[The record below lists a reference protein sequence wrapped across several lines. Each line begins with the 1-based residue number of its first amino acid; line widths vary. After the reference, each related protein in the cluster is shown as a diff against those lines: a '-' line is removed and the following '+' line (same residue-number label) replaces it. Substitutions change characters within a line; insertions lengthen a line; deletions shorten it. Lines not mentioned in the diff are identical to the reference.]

1 MAGSVNKAI
10 IVGHL
15 GQDPEVSR
23 PGELTICKFS
33 VATNQRR
40 KGADGEYVE
49 AVEWHNIVC
58 FDRLAQVCEQYL
70 RRGSQV
76 YVEGQIQTDRWET
89 DGVKSNKSFIRANT
103 VEFLGGKGGNDN
115 DNQRRQAF

>member
-1 MAGSVNKAI
+1 MSVNKAI

-23 PGELTICKFS
+23 PGELTVCKFS

-76 YVEGQIQTDRWET
+76 YIEGQIQTDRWET
-89 DGVKSNKSFIRANT
+89 DGVKQHKTFIRAHT

>member
-1 MAGSVNKAI
+1 MAGSVNKCI
-10 IVGHL
+10 LVGHL
-15 GQDPEVSR
+15 GQDPEVRQS
-23 PGELTICKFS
+23 GELTICKFS

-40 KGADGEYVE
+40 KGSDGQYVDQ
-49 AVEWHNIVC
+49 VEWHNIVC
-58 FDRLAQVCEQYL
+58 FERLAQVCEQYL

-89 DGVKSNKSFIRANT
+89 DGVKQHKTFVRAHT
-103 VEFLGGKGGNDN
+103 VEFLGGKGND